1 MRIHKNITSVIFS
14 IVLMT
19 FLSAPILAEKSDKD
33 MGGCPMMG
41 KKVIVEKR
49 MENCEMGRMGNCE
62 MGKMRKGDCDF
73 KCCDEMKRGMDMPDI
88 PNLTEDQKIKMK
100 KIHIEAKKE
109 LLRMETDLEIKNI
122 EFKELMD
129 DNANESSIYSKI
141 DEIGKIRTEIQK
153 KKVGTML
160 AVSNLLTKEQKA
172 SLKKEMCPMMR
183 KGKMDKKM
191 DKKMDRD

>member
-1 MRIHKNITSVIFS
+1 MKIQKNLTSVIFS

-19 FLSAPILAEKSDKD
+19 FLSAPVLAEKPDRDDD
-33 MGGCPMMG
+33 MGCPMMG

-49 MENCEMGRMGNCE
+49 MENCEMGKMGNCE

-88 PNLTEDQKIKMK
+88 PNLTEDQKAKIKK
-100 KIHIEAKKE
+100 VHIEAKKD
-109 LLRMETDLEIKNI
+109 LLRMETELKIKNI
-122 EFKELMD
+122 EFQELMGD
-129 DNANESSIYSKI
+129 EADEGLLNSKI

-153 KKVGTML
+153 KQVGTMV
-160 AVSNLLTKEQKA
+160 AVRNLLTKEQKA

-191 DKKMDRD
+191 DKK

>member
-1 MRIHKNITSVIFS
+1 MKIQKKLTSVIFS

-19 FLSAPILAEKSDKD
+19 FLSVPVLAEKSDRDDD
-33 MGGCPMMG
+33 MGCPMMG

-49 MENCEMGRMGNCE
+49 MENCEMGRMANCE

-100 KIHIEAKKE
+100 KIHLEAKKD
-109 LLRMETDLEIKNI
+109 LLRMEADLEIKNI

-129 DNANESSIYSKI
+129 DNMNEGLIYSKI

-183 KGKMDKKM
+183 KEKI
-191 DKKMDRD
+191 DKKMDRN

>member
-1 MRIHKNITSVIFS
+1 MKIQKKLTSVIFP
-14 IVLMT
+14 IVLMA
-19 FLSAPILAEKSDKD
+19 FLSVPVLAEKSDRDED
-33 MGGCPMMG
+33 MGCPMMG

-49 MENCEMGRMGNCE
+49 MENCETGRMANCE

-73 KCCDEMKRGMDMPDI
+73 KCCNGMRRGMGMPDI

-100 KIHIEAKKE
+100 KIHVEAKKE
-109 LLRMETDLEIKNI
+109 LLRMETELEIKNI

-129 DNANESSIYSKI
+129 DNANEGLIYSKI

-160 AVSNLLTKEQKA
+160 AVSNLLTKEQKV

-191 DKKMDRD
+191 DRD